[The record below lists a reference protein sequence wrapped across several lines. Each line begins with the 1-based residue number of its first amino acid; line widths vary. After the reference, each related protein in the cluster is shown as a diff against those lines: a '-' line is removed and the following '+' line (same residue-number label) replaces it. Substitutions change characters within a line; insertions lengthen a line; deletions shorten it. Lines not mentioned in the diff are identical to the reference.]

1 MKKKQKKNNKYIYI
15 ITIILVIISLIAA
28 AYFKS
33 TDSEIK
39 YVKRFKHINT
49 SEMITGTGKAKYK
62 ECEYTY
68 YFDKKGTPSEG
79 GRKYASRLIY
89 PNREIYIEEN
99 ITYIYDDEIQNV
111 ESVLYSEDEITKE
124 NANDFIYSLHDE
136 TPSCG
141 IQLNEFKKIE
151 ENYYYIKFD
160 ILGDC

>member
-1 MKKKQKKNNKYIYI
+1 MLIPLKFLKEWLHNSLYSLKDGVIKTSLDVIQILRQHSMLSYI
-15 ITIILVIISLIAA
+15 A
-28 AYFKS
+28 
-33 TDSEIK
+33 
-39 YVKRFKHINT
+39 HINT